1 MLVDGRAGIWW
12 WVELKLV
19 DMVVELKDKQN
30 SGFHRLARPTVYQHR
45 TNFALCDAGDDD
57 SCRVNSVKLERRKT
71 LLGLATGQDETV
83 LVACHF
89 VWQ

>member
-1 MLVDGRAGIWW
+1 MDVEGRAGIWW
-12 WVELKLV
+12 WVELELV

-57 SCRVNSVKLERRKT
+57 M
-71 LLGLATGQDETV
+71 
-83 LVACHF
+83 
-89 VWQ
+89 